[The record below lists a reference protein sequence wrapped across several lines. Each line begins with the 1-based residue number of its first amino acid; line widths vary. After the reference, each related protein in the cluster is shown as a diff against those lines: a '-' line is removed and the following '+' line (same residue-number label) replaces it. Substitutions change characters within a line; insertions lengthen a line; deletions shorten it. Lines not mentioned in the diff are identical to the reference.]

1 MLPALVDMVDILCH
15 PETTVAPGLI
25 RRVGPKVISTPPLSG
40 SDLWLDLERASLRE
54 VAHEVKRVIGPDDLH
69 RLVDEV
75 GPN

>member
-1 MLPALVDMVDILCH
+1 
-15 PETTVAPGLI
+15 
-25 RRVGPKVISTPPLSG
+25 
-40 SDLWLDLERASLRE
+40 LWLDLERASLRE